1 MISDKDQ
8 YIETTNL
15 YWEMLWKAQKV
26 EDKNLVA
33 LIRKR
38 LTELPVKKQT
48 MVASCLIIPFP
59 LPQRPVPQL
68 QDTAHLFWPTQP
80 LPSTLSFIAGY
91 CFFIFACIF
100 TNMA

>member
-1 MISDKDQ
+1 MATEKDQ

-38 LTELPVKKQT
+38 LSALPVKKQT
-48 MVASCLIIPFP
+48 LTVSCRIIPFP
-59 LPQRPVPQL
+59 LQSRPLPQM
-68 QDTAHLFWPTQP
+68 QDTGHLFWPTQP
-80 LPSTLSFIAGY
+80 LASALSFMAGY
-91 CFFIFACIF
+91 CFFTVVCFF
-100 TNMA
+100 TNLT